1 MEWAKRPPS
10 RKSVTQILQRLNL
23 AQLYLTY
30 RSSKKYINR
39 GIYNVSFAYIGI
51 FSAEI
56 NNFCY
61 IKKYK
66 YILHFKTQ
74 FLILLTFLQ
83 SLNFYLINI
92 VLSIT
97 NKICWSCDSDYIVD
111 VVSFIRIR
119 PEKAIFLRG
128 ALCSS
133 SIIWNWH
140 RYGLEIFTSVAK
152 FLRSNS

>member
-10 RKSVTQILQRLNL
+10 RKSVTQILQQLNL

-66 YILHFKTQ
+66 YILHF
-74 FLILLTFLQ
+74 
-83 SLNFYLINI
+83 NI
-92 VLSIT
+92 S
-97 NKICWSCDSDYIVD
+97 N
-111 VVSFIRIR
+111 SFD
-119 PEKAIFLRG
+119 F
-128 ALCSS
+128 SS
-133 SIIWNWH
+133 V
-140 RYGLEIFTSVAK
+140 FK
-152 FLRSNS
+152 FLFNKYSRVHHQQNMIMWLRLYCRCGQFYKDSTRKSNFSEGCSLFKFNNLKLA